1 MTEFIQWTQSLSKR
15 PVLTMIKALLWSGKG
30 SAAYTVEVICLHWL
44 HLVHGANK
52 SEFP

>member
-15 PVLTMIKALLWSGKG
+15 PVLTMIKALLQGEKG
-30 SAAYTVEVICLHWL
+30 SAAYTVELICLHWL
-44 HLVHGANK
+44 HLVCGANK